1 MENYSNGLNIMI
13 EKNIPNEV
21 INELQSI
28 SRLHEQAVS
37 NHDKCREFS
46 EKLSDFV
53 IEIEDIK
60 LYRMADKLMS
70 ILINCKPKEASH
82 CEKANLVG
90 EMMKDVV
97 KEAKKSAEK

>member
-1 MENYSNGLNIMI
+1 MI
-13 EKNIPNEV
+13 EKNIPSEV
-21 INELQSI
+21 IQELHSI
-28 SRLHEQAVS
+28 SLLHEQAVN

-46 EKLSDFV
+46 EKLSDF
-53 IEIEDIK
+53 ILRLEDLK
-60 LYRMADKLMS
+60 LYRLVDKLMS

-97 KEAKKSAEK
+97 KEVKK

>member
-1 MENYSNGLNIMI
+1 MF
-13 EKNIPNEV
+13 EKNIPNKV
-21 INELQSI
+21 IQDLDSI
-28 SRLHEQAVS
+28 SHLHEQAVS

-53 IEIEDIK
+53 IRLEDLK
-60 LYRMADKLMS
+60 LYRTADKLMS

-90 EMMKDVV
+90 EMMKEIV
-97 KEAKKSAEK
+97 KEAQNTARR

>member
-1 MENYSNGLNIMI
+1 MLD
-13 EKNIPNEV
+13 KNIPNKV
-21 INELQSI
+21 IQELQSI
-28 SRLHEQAVS
+28 SYLHEQAVS

-46 EKLSDFV
+46 EELSDFV
-53 IEIEDIK
+53 VRLEDMK
-60 LYRMADKLMS
+60 LYRISDKLMS

-97 KEAKKSAEK
+97 KEAKKSA